1 MTLLRTTLL
10 LTGAVVL
17 QQARADFLGESQAN
31 LTLRNYY
38 LNQDFRSQGSAPR
51 QDEWG
56 QAFILNYRS
65 GFSDGPVGF
74 GLDALGLLGIRLD
87 SGGSAAKADRTRTP
101 GALFPLDSNNRAVNE
116 FSSLGLTAKAR
127 VSKSELRWGTMQPR
141 IPVVARNDGRLL
153 PQTFEGMQINS
164 NELDGL
170 LLTAG
175 KFEHAKGR
183 NSSDNRALSITGA
196 GKVDGPDKVR
206 RSNAFYYG
214 GFDYSLNK
222 NLLTQYYYGTLKDF
236 YRQHFLGLV
245 YTKPLPMG
253 TLKATLQYFD
263 SSPDGKNGTSA
274 GRAEGYTSSGY
285 YGNGVTTGKVDNRTW
300 SSLLSYSREGHTF
313 SAGYQRATGQS
324 NMPFLNQGDGASA
337 WLMTA
342 GLIFNF
348 TRAGERAWLA
358 QYDYDFAASGI
369 PGLNAT
375 LIYIKG
381 SHIAAKDGHQEEW
394 ARDLRIAY
402 TVQEGPLRGLTAAWL
417 SGVLRG
423 NATTVLAGDVD
434 HNRLVLSYNISLR

>member
-1 MTLLRTTLL
+1 M
-10 LTGAVVL
+10 
-17 QQARADFLGESQAN
+17 
-31 LTLRNYY
+31 
-38 LNQDFRSQGSAPR
+38 
-51 QDEWG
+51 
-56 QAFILNYRS
+56 
-65 GFSDGPVGF
+65 
-74 GLDALGLLGIRLD
+74 
-87 SGGSAAKADRTRTP
+87 
-101 GALFPLDSNNRAVNE
+101 
-116 FSSLGLTAKAR
+116 
-127 VSKSELRWGTMQPR
+127 
-141 IPVVARNDGRLL
+141 
-153 PQTFEGMQINS
+153 
-164 NELDGL
+164 
-170 LLTAG
+170 LTAG